1 MEKQFH
7 YLHYV
12 SLLTNVHQWAT
23 TQILYISGIMLFR
36 GPFRPYTSD
45 NARSFIADVMDGY
58 FPAEF
63 KDKYPDGVAFEIK
76 DSSDKTYDDQ
86 MKEHEANE
94 ESGSFKVFGGVGK
107 TLNSPKMKTQE
118 FLNRLP
124 EKIICGG
131 EVIPIRKD
139 IADRL
144 AVTAENTKNVGM
156 RLIAETCSS
165 LTSTKRIPWT
175 STCERMK
182 AGLLVLRALPQ
193 YTRSAAHLLAAKN
206 EWIVYGKL
214 RCRY

>member
-1 MEKQFH
+1 MNCCTYELLKCGIKFH

-12 SLLTNVHQWAT
+12 PLLTNVYLWSTKH
-23 TQILYISGIMLFR
+23 ILYILGIMLFR

-45 NARSFIADVMDGY
+45 NARSFVADVMDGY

-76 DSSDKTYDDQ
+76 DSSDKTYDDR

-94 ESGSFKVFGGVGK
+94 ESGNFKVFGGVGK

-144 AVTAENTKNVGM
+144 AVTAENTKNVGDEADSGNV
-156 RLIAETCSS
+156 LIPDFNKKDT
-165 LTSTKRIPWT
+165 
-175 STCERMK
+175 MDFD
-182 AGLLVLRALPQ
+182 LR
-193 YTRSAAHLLAAKN
+193 KN
-206 EWIVYGKL
+206 ESRVARAARFAAIYEKRSTSSSGKK
-214 RCRY
+214 